1 MAAGCENTKSPP
13 PPPAASLVD
22 GNRPAAV
29 TVAAVPSQLLDAD
42 VLPGGGAVARDP
54 NVDRSLAE
62 PFAVSECG
70 RGIAAAAAAAAA
82 GCGNMSVVRATV
94 PGAATS
100 EGRFNAALRL
110 DRCAGTCEEWNQKVR
125 LGGNRRGSKAV
136 EGGREGGRRTWVAA
150 PKAAMAAARLAASPM
165 VTLTSVAP

>member
-13 PPPAASLVD
+13 PLPAASLVD

-29 TVAAVPSQLLDAD
+29 AVAAVPSQLLDAD
-42 VLPGGGAVARDP
+42 ELPGGGAVAADP
-54 NVDRSLAE
+54 KMDRSLAE

-70 RGIAAAAAAAAA
+70 RGNTAAAAAAAADA

-110 DRCAGTCEEWNQKVR
+110 DRCAGTCEE
-125 LGGNRRGSKAV
+125 
-136 EGGREGGRRTWVAA
+136 
-150 PKAAMAAARLAASPM
+150 
-165 VTLTSVAP
+165 